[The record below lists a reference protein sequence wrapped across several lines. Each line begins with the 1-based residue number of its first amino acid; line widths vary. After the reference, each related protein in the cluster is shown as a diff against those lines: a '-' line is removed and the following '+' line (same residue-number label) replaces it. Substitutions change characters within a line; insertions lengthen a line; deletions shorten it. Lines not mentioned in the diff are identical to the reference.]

1 MILVIFRPSRIK
13 PNLNEE
19 LNIHDKG
26 VATNEIED
34 LAMEEFMQ
42 GPGASTLWGNDA
54 FPLFQISPPISEKFS
69 DAKGNFSNFTFS
81 QKIFDFHPQ
90 KFLMTV
96 FHLFR
101 ENFYFSQYSFKF
113 PPDFVKFTCFLH
125 ILCVFRFLPSLTTM
139 HLCITQC
146 TYWTPLGL
154 CHQFQEK

>member
-1 MILVIFRPSRIK
+1 MTKGLLLKRSKILQWRGLCR
-13 PNLNEE
+13 
-19 LNIHDKG
+19 G
-26 VATNEIED
+26 VHPPEV
-34 LAMEEFMQ
+34 MMH
-42 GPGASTLWGNDA
+42 

-125 ILCVFRFLPSLTTM
+125 ILCVFR
-139 HLCITQC
+139 
-146 TYWTPLGL
+146 
-154 CHQFQEK
+154 